1 MCNFLSFTGDGYGN
15 FQYINWE
22 IRKDWLSGKVKLPGD
37 GPDSHTTILE
47 SLKIPAGKQ
56 ERYSKY
62 EYNPLTKIFKVDEL
76 APGHD
81 EEEALNWV
89 QAQDMRR
96 IVGPLFIKPIVNPF
110 GRTPPKKITKAH
122 LTLLKN
128 WASVRTS
135 VGTSVRASV
144 EASVR
149 ASVGDSVWASV
160 EASVWASVGASVWDS
175 VRDSVWAY
183 TSSFF
188 YIKYKHDF
196 SSLNKLWA
204 MGLVPSFD
212 GKKWRLH
219 GGPHAKILWN
229 GKI

>member
-47 SLKIPAGKQ
+47 SLKIPAWKQ

-89 QAQDMRR
+89 QAQDMRG
-96 IVGPLFIKPIVNPF
+96 ILGPLFIKPIVNPF

-128 WASVRTS
+128 WASVWDSVWTS
-135 VGTSVRASV
+135 VEASV
-144 EASVR
+144 EASVG
-149 ASVGDSVWASV
+149 ASVG
-160 EASVWASVGASVWDS
+160 
-175 VRDSVWAY
+175 AY

-229 GKI
+229 GEI